1 MTFDPDETARRVR
14 TGSVQGGHQ
23 RDDGDVWPLVPPIVS
38 STVYASHDPFM
49 VASRVAVGEPT
60 YNRDQF
66 PNPRLLGDLVAEL
79 EGAERGYAAASGMAA
94 ITAVALALLSQ
105 GDHLVLAAGGYSDTE
120 ELLTRELPRFGIA
133 STVVDPQD
141 LDAVRAAMRPE
152 TRLMLA
158 ETIANPAISVADIPA
173 LAEIA
178 HEVGAV
184 LAIDNTFATPL
195 LCQPLALGADLAIHS
210 ATKFLG
216 GHHDLSAGVVVGSE
230 RLLAEIARVGYLL
243 GAVPGA
249 TDAWLAVRG
258 IRTLAPRM
266 EWISRSAREV
276 AGWLATRPKI
286 ASVRYPG
293 VTEGEDA
300 ALVGRILPRG
310 GGGVMVI
317 EVAGPDPGAKAAA
330 FVRELEMIVYAP
342 SLGGEVT
349 TLCYPPKIQT
359 REEQASRERGGALR
373 LSIGLEDPADIIADI
388 EQSLGKLARD

>member
-1 MTFDPDETARRVR
+1 MTFDPDETTRRVR
-14 TGSVQGGHQ
+14 TRSVQGGHQ
-23 RDDGDVWPLVPPIVS
+23 RGDGDVWPLVQPIVA

-49 VASRVAVGEPT
+49 VASRVAAGEPT

-66 PNPRLLGDLVAEL
+66 PNPRLLSDLVAEL
-79 EGAERGYAAASGMAA
+79 EGADRGYATASGMAA
-94 ITAVALALLSQ
+94 ITAVAMALLSQ

-133 STVVDPQD
+133 STVVDPND

-152 TRLMLA
+152 TRILLA
-158 ETIANPAISVADIPA
+158 ETIANPAITVADIPA
-173 LAEIA
+173 LADIA
-178 HEVGAV
+178 HASDAV

-195 LCQPLALGADLAIHS
+195 LCQPLALGADLVIHS

-216 GHHDLSAGVVVGSE
+216 GHHDLSAGVVVGPD
-230 RLLAEIARVGYLL
+230 RLVSEIARVGYLL

-276 AGWLATRPKI
+276 AGWLAARPEI

-293 VTEGEDA
+293 VTDGEDH
-300 ALVGRILPRG
+300 ALVGRMLPRG
-310 GGGVMVI
+310 AGGVMVI
-317 EVAGPDPGAKAAA
+317 ELAGPDASARAAN
-330 FVRELEMIVYAP
+330 FVRGLEMIVYAP

-349 TLCYPPKIQT
+349 TLCYPPSIQT
-359 REEQASRERGGALR
+359 REEQASRDRGGALR
-373 LSIGLEDPADIIADI
+373 VSIGLEDPADIIADFDRAFATL
-388 EQSLGKLARD
+388 SG